1 MDKAYVEAVRLL
13 LEVAPVVFRAPGF
26 ALKGGTGINLFVQ
39 DMPRLS
45 VDIDVVYDDL
55 KKGRDEALTEIA
67 TELTSIKTELGRQ
80 GIDAA
85 FARTKVGDEVKLLVQ
100 RQRIQVKVE
109 VNFVF
114 RGTLLPT
121 ETRRLVDSA
130 RDLFTTSISLP
141 VLAEPE
147 LYGSKLVAAL
157 DRQHPRDWFDVW
169 GMYQQP
175 GLTDEIVECFVCYL
189 AGHNR
194 PVHEVLF
201 SRDIDLTLAFE
212 NEFQGMTTQP
222 IALDELVAAR
232 KRLRADLAGSLSE
245 KQRAF
250 LLSLVRAEP
259 NWKLMSCSH
268 LSEMP
273 ALRWKLRNLDK
284 LRASNVAKFRE
295 QAEELER
302 RFNQ

>member
-1 MDKAYVEAVRLL
+1 M
-13 LEVAPVVFRAPGF
+13 
-26 ALKGGTGINLFVQ
+26 KGGTAINLFQ
-39 DMPRLS
+39 QAMPRLS
-45 VDIDVVYDDL
+45 VDIDVVYTDHRQN
-55 KKGRDEALTEIA
+55 RDEALREIA
-67 TELTSIKTELGRQ
+67 AALAAAKEELGDRE
-80 GIDAA
+80 IDADVV
-85 FARTKVGDEVKLLVQ
+85 RTKVGDEVKLLI
-100 RQRIQVKVE
+100 RRADNQVKVD

-114 RGTLLPT
+114 RGTLLPI
-121 ETRRLVDSA
+121 ESRRLVDFA
-130 RDLFTTSISLP
+130 RDLFTTSVTLP
-141 VLAEPE
+141 VLAEAE

-157 DRQHPRDWFDVW
+157 DRQHPRDFFDVR
-169 GMYQQP
+169 GMYEQV
-175 GLTDEIVECFVCYL
+175 GLTEEIVECFVCYL
-189 AGHNR
+189 TGHNR
-194 PVHEVLF
+194 PIHEVLF
-201 SRDIDLTLAFE
+201 SRDLELKAVFE
-212 NEFQGMTTQP
+212 NEFRGMTAKP
-222 IALDELVAAR
+222 VSLEELVAAR

-259 NWKLMSCSH
+259 NWELMTCPH

>member
-1 MDKAYVEAVRLL
+1 MDKAYVEAVRLM

-212 NEFQGMTTQP
+212 NEFQGMTTQS